1 VTNDDYVALGR
12 HIWQTYVP
20 PRGQADTVQGEL
32 LRANEKLR
40 DEAHRNGNINWGA
53 GHEILARYVLETLG
67 AWPALP
73 PDRKAQLRADI
84 ALLTVPDDPYFE
96 DEAFDR
102 VERCILDWCAAHPEP
117 VPRAHNPALGL

>member
-1 VTNDDYVALGR
+1 MSPDDYLALGR

-20 PRGQADTVQGEL
+20 PTGQSSTVQGEL

-40 DEAHRNGNINWGA
+40 DEAQRNGNANWDE
-53 GHEILARYVLETLG
+53 GHEILARYIHDTLE
-67 AWPALP
+67 AWSDLA

-84 ALLTVPDDPYFE
+84 ALLTVPHVPYVE

-117 VPRAHNPALGL
+117 VPRAHNPQLRR

>member
-1 VTNDDYVALGR
+1 VTNEDYLALGR
-12 HIWQTYVP
+12 HIWKTYVP
-20 PRGQADTVQGEL
+20 PRGQSDTVQGEL

-40 DEAHRNGNINWGA
+40 DEAHRNGNANWDA
-53 GHEILARYVLETLG
+53 GHEILARYVLETLE
-67 AWPALP
+67 AWPALA

-84 ALLTVPDDPYFE
+84 KLLTAPDDPYLE

-117 VPRAHNPALGL
+117 VPRAHNPALGR